1 MNKTLKITDKKWL
14 DNYTIFMLFCTTE
27 QRFPRASDKFNDVN
41 IGNWFMNQRKLY
53 RKNTLDIKKK
63 ELLDKISPLWSGDSN
78 DLRLFEN
85 QIKAANI
92 VNYAMENNQTPITE
106 LIGITRQ
113 ELVNFSDRKLLT
125 CELLLLS
132 DNVDM
137 DTKYRALAAIYKEY
151 ISLNY
156 FKLLKDIRNFKSYL
170 DLKNSVEFKK
180 LKNNLDDALE
190 MLTEDEKEIVTL
202 YYGLETGEE
211 MALRDVG
218 DAIELSHERV
228 RQILNKALDKLSS
241 PGIYIG
247 IICKESKLYAEA
259 VEKINIETSNKNNSI
274 KYDNNFENK
283 PLYRF
288 DKELTVTLVNTLMS
302 NGYNTL
308 GDIIRI
314 DEDKIKNIPNLGPK
328 SIDLLKNFIG
338 KYVYLTK

>member
-27 QRFPRASDKFNDVN
+27 QRFPRAIDKFNDVN

-113 ELVNFSDRKLLT
+113 ELVSFSDRKLLT

-170 DLKNSVEFKK
+170 ELKDSVEFKK

-218 DAIELSHERV
+218 DVIELSHERV

-241 PGIYIG
+241 PGTYIG

-302 NGYNTL
+302 NGYNTI

-338 KYVYLTK
+338 KYVYLTE